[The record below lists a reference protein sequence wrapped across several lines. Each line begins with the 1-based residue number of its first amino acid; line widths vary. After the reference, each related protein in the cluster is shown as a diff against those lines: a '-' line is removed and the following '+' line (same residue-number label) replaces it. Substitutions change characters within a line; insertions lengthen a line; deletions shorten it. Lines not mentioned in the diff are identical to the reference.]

1 MQAQDLLPDDRN
13 AAQFGG
19 VTVRKGTVGAF
30 LLNARVWCDAEAA
43 PAARELAARDMREAL
58 PALRALGLFEVLE
71 VRDPALRRWL
81 DAAGAASAGGEVTA

>member
-13 AAQFGG
+13 VAQFEG

-30 LLNARVWCDAEAA
+30 LVNARVWCDAQAA
-43 PAARELAARDMREAL
+43 PDARDVAARDMRDAL

-71 VRDPALRRWL
+71 VRDLALRRWL
-81 DAAGAASAGGEVTA
+81 DTAQAASAGDGVKG

>member
-13 AAQFGG
+13 VAQFEG

-30 LLNARVWCDAEAA
+30 LVNARVWCDAQAA
-43 PAARELAARDMREAL
+43 PAARDVAACDMRDAL

-81 DAAGAASAGGEVTA
+81 DTAQAASAGDGVKG